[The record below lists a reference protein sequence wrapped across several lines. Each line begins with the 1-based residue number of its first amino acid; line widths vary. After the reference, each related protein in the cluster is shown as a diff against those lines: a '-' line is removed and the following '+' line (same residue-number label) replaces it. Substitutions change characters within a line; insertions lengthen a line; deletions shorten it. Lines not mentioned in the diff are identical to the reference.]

1 MKVKQILALVLALV
15 MCFALAS
22 CGEKKPTDTPSDTP
36 DVTEDAPQGDVSFE
50 KEGVIKLGGIG
61 PITGDLA
68 QYGVA
73 VQLGAELAVAEIN
86 AAGGINGYEVAFKME
101 DDTGAADIAVNAYN
115 ALKDWG
121 MQTLVG
127 TVTSTPCVAVS
138 AEAVNDNML
147 LLTPSG
153 SSIDAISAGDTCF
166 RVCFSDDNQGIVAA
180 DYIADKGLATK
191 VGVIFNSSDSY
202 STGIKDNLVAE
213 AAKKGLEIVATEAF
227 TNDNATDFSA
237 QLNNVKDAGA
247 ELVFLS
253 MYYTPA
259 SLLLKQAKDMGYAPI
274 FFGPDGMDGILGM
287 ENFDTSLAEGLRYL
301 TLFLE
306 NVTDDATVKFVESF
320 KAKYPDR
327 ASYLNQFAADAYDAI
342 YALKAAYELADVTP
356 ETSVSDAGNLLKDAL
371 TKVSV
376 DGVTGTAMVW
386 SADGEPQKQPRVAII
401 NNGVVEAA

>member
-36 DVTEDAPQGDVSFE
+36 EVTEDAPQGDVSFE

-301 TLFLE
+301 TPFLE
-306 NVTDDATVKFVESF
+306 NATDDATVKFVESF

>member
-301 TLFLE
+301 TPFLE
-306 NVTDDATVKFVESF
+306 NATDDATVKFVESF

>member
-301 TLFLE
+301 TPFLE
-306 NVTDDATVKFVESF
+306 NATDDATVKFVESF

-371 TKVSV
+371 QKVSV

-386 SADGEPQKQPRVAII
+386 DADGEPQKQPRVAII